1 MSGYLGLV
9 AGGAASLLSRP
20 APLIIGTMVLQDY
33 EVPSHI
39 TIGGSQAV
47 TVHKLPGGGRIIDA
61 MGPDD
66 GVVAWHGL
74 FVGLG
79 AAQRARNLDVM
90 RIQGM
95 PQVLSFGD
103 YTFNVV
109 VVHCEYDY
117 QERGAIIKYRIRTEI
132 VPNPSY
138 LTTTSSDIDAA
149 LQDDLNASQTLIT
162 ASAAA
167 ASTYASLVG
176 KADAARLTASAY
188 NLTTVATGISSA
200 VAAAAAT
207 PSSSF
212 DFGEDAQADLQSVG
226 MMLQDSIHALSPPS
240 TTSLESLTTAP
251 ALALAT
257 AEAASLAALVQAG
270 SHVDRMRVNIA
281 SAGVQTAVPLV
292 YA

>member
-20 APLIIGTMVLQDY
+20 APLIIGTMILQDY

-39 TIGGSQAV
+39 TVGGSQAV

-74 FVGLG
+74 FVGSG

-132 VPNPSY
+132 VPNSSY

-176 KADAARLTASAY
+176 KADAVRLTASAY